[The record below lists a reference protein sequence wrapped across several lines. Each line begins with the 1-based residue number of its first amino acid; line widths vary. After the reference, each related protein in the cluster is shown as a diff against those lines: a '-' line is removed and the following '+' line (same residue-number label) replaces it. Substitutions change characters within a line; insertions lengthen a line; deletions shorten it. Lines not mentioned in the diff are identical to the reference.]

1 MVERLCTECHTLDG
15 TFSTRHSRQGWS
27 EVVYDMVAQG
37 AQGTDAELALV
48 IEYLSRH
55 YGVQPA
61 R

>member
-15 TFSTRHSRQGWS
+15 TFSRRHSRQAWS
-27 EVVYDMVAQG
+27 EIVYDMVAQG